1 MRHLYNIVKIFFFL
15 SSCHLPSSMK
25 ILPLFLFE
33 RRFAIGVEQ
42 LALKADI
49 SMRPQVTTSTSGSN
63 EEEIDPLRPPP
74 VLMDFL
80 PLAELCNSVLSSLN
94 QIRLATP
101 LALCFEMTERVQS
114 LLDSGCRTL
123 CAREARF
130 NQSTSTETELQAFK
144 R

>member
-1 MRHLYNIVKIFFFL
+1 M
-15 SSCHLPSSMK
+15 
-25 ILPLFLFE
+25 ILLF
-33 RRFAIGVEQ
+33 RFCLGVDQ

-49 SMRPQVTTSTSGSN
+49 SLRPGGHQGGT
-63 EEEIDPLRPPP
+63 EEADPLRPPP

-80 PLAELCNSVLSSLN
+80 PLAELCNTVLSSLN

-101 LALCFEMTERVQS
+101 LALAIEITERVQS
-114 LLDSGCRTL
+114 ILESACSTL

-130 NQSTSTETELQAFK
+130 NQATSTDTELQSFK

>member
-1 MRHLYNIVKIFFFL
+1 MRHLTSSNIFL
-15 SSCHLPSSMK
+15 LSCHLKKRKMDF
-25 ILPLFLFE
+25 LPCFLFE

-114 LLDSGCRTL
+114 LFDSGCRTL